1 MKKEYSYLQA
11 LLLSIG
17 LCKRPISN
25 ASVFK
30 KRYLIGDILSLEN
43 MLNILKEENI
53 FRLYSRIPCAGQEIM
68 NHIIPCAGE
77 LLVGSCVLI
86 RLL

>member
-1 MKKEYSYLQA
+1 MTRTIYGYYVQSYIA
-11 LLLSIG
+11 YKAMIMW
-17 LCKRPISN
+17 N
-25 ASVFK
+25 H
-30 KRYLIGDILSLEN
+30 
-43 MLNILKEENI
+43 
-53 FRLYSRIPCAGQEIM
+53 RLYSRIPCAGQEIM

>member
-1 MKKEYSYLQA
+1 MQSYIA
-11 LLLSIG
+11 YKAMIMW
-17 LCKRPISN
+17 N
-25 ASVFK
+25 H
-30 KRYLIGDILSLEN
+30 
-43 MLNILKEENI
+43 
-53 FRLYSRIPCAGQEIM
+53 RLYSRIPCAGQENMNHRIRIHIYVM